1 MGTRNYGING
11 SVEILING
19 TRTGSIS
26 FSPVGSAALFR
37 SSLPMA
43 LTSPLTH
50 RDHSIFHHQRTTM
63 KKTTVQWVK
72 YFNDLNLVQY
82 LQILGFTPTDS
93 RPDATDF
100 YTPFGT
106 DAKAILTVHH
116 DGNTF
121 SDSVNHRRGHLVDLI
136 IQLYGATPKEIMQDI
151 MPFRLDILMQQT
163 ESDKTARP

>member
-1 MGTRNYGING
+1 
-11 SVEILING
+11 
-19 TRTGSIS
+19 
-26 FSPVGSAALFR
+26 
-37 SSLPMA
+37 
-43 LTSPLTH
+43 
-50 RDHSIFHHQRTTM
+50 M
-63 KKTTVQWVK
+63 KKTTAQWVK

-116 DGNTF
+116 DSNTF

-151 MPFRLDILMQQT
+151 MPFRLDILMQQP

>member
-1 MGTRNYGING
+1 MGTRNYDING
-11 SVEILING
+11 PVEILING

-26 FSPVGSAALFR
+26 SSPKASAALFR

-50 RDHSIFHHQRTTM
+50 RDHSIFHHQHAAM
-63 KKTTVQWVK
+63 KKTTAQWVK

-82 LQILGFTPTDS
+82 LQILGCSPTAS

-106 DAKAILTVHH
+106 DNAAILTVHH
-116 DGNTF
+116 
-121 SDSVNHRRGHLVDLI
+121 
-136 IQLYGATPKEIMQDI
+136 
-151 MPFRLDILMQQT
+151 
-163 ESDKTARP
+163 